1 MPFRTLAQ
9 LHGDEPHFRG
19 DSWPGEEALQRSKE
33 RRRTL
38 GLKTPRARGEGKRAL
53 YIYRDPLGFF
63 LYTLRSIILCRIWSL
78 VSLPCISRLV
88 VCRTECCLGLPFQC
102 PPHRLLVNR
111 MYAAFSNLL
120 SPRNSNGP
128 PGQAPP
134 TERAQS
140 DAPDAPLP
148 QTVVGSACTPLS
160 NQGATTETTEVIH
173 SAHSPINRIQ
183 LPEADSQKIQE
194 AFEHLQDSAAQ
205 SVVSPDVL

>member
-1 MPFRTLAQ
+1 
-9 LHGDEPHFRG
+9 
-19 DSWPGEEALQRSKE
+19 
-33 RRRTL
+33 
-38 GLKTPRARGEGKRAL
+38 
-53 YIYRDPLGFF
+53 
-63 LYTLRSIILCRIWSL
+63 
-78 VSLPCISRLV
+78 
-88 VCRTECCLGLPFQC
+88 
-102 PPHRLLVNR
+102 

-173 SAHSPINRIQ
+173 SAHSPINRIP

-205 SVVSPDVL
+205 SVVSPDVPVALNIISTMLRGAPCGEGWQSTKKSPENAADRFQTRPVT